1 MQQRYKGHAGM
12 GGRGKDSPK
21 LRQDKATARKVRVP
35 KLPAAD
41 VPGAPS
47 SKNPRKRNQK
57 RNQREWH
64 AEKRFK
70 VRKANQAPRPS
81 DPHSES

>member
-1 MQQRYKGHAGM
+1 MQQRNKGQAGM
-12 GGRGKDSPK
+12 GGRGKNSPK
-21 LRQDKATARKVRVP
+21 RRQDKATARKVRVP
-35 KLPAAD
+35 KLPAAE

-70 VRKANQAPRPS
+70 VRKATEVPAPA
-81 DPHSES
+81 

>member
-12 GGRGKDSPK
+12 GGRGKDSP
-21 LRQDKATARKVRVP
+21 RRTQNKATARTVRVP
-35 KLPAAD
+35 KLAARD
-41 VPGAPS
+41 VPGASS

-70 VRKANQAPRPS
+70 VRKANHASVR
-81 DPHSES
+81 